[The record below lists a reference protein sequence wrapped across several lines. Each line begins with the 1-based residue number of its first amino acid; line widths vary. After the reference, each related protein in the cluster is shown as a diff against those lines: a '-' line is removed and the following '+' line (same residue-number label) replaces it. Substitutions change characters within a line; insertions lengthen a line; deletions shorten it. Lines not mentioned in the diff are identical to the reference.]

1 MKTVVVF
8 ASRYGSTKEI
18 AEFIAE
24 HLRQNGVS
32 AEARSVETISNPE
45 DYEALVVGSA
55 VYMQHWMDSAV
66 EFIHRHQTVL
76 TDRPVWLFSS
86 GPLELP
92 PELVANNAPDIV
104 PKEIPGLRETLK
116 PRDHRV
122 FFGVLDPDKLSF
134 KHRALRKLPAARPL
148 LPEGDFRKW
157 DEIKSWTDEIAQALN
172 NEHAVSVK
180 EALG

>member
-1 MKTVVVF
+1 MKTVVVY
-8 ASRYGSTKEI
+8 ASRYGSTKEV

-24 HLRQNGVS
+24 HLRQGRVS
-32 AEARSVETISNPE
+32 AEARSVETVSNPE
-45 DYEALVVGSA
+45 DYDALVVGSA

-66 EFIHRHQTVL
+66 KFVHEHDAALSERQ
-76 TDRPVWLFSS
+76 VWLFSS

-92 PELVANNAPDIV
+92 PELVAKNDLDIV
-104 PKEIPGLRETLK
+104 PKEIPGLQETLK

-122 FFGVLDPDKLSF
+122 FFGALDPKKLSF

-172 NEHAVSVK
+172 NGHAVSGK
-180 EALG
+180 GT